1 MTVQELV
8 EAIRSIT
15 EQSVTKLKLESWLSM
30 ELGRIVNRKKY
41 WWRKAPLEF
50 DSVANKA
57 TYDLTAGNLAA
68 DFLQMATPLYEFQ
81 GVQKVGE
88 LPFVSDHLQVLQM
101 RRETA
106 TGEPKLFTVELGTT
120 KTLRLTPIPNAIRSY
135 SGVYYRGAVINWTSP
150 AEDEIPL
157 IPPEF
162 HYVVYQAME
171 RRAFYYLYG
180 QKDPRAVLAAQ
191 AEKECIADLNDYQA
205 PSTLVAQEWRS
216 GDSQSFVQS
225 TS

>member
-1 MTVQELV
+1 MRVEEVL

-15 EQSVTKLKLESWLSM
+15 ENSVTKLKLESWLSL
-30 ELGRIVNRKKY
+30 ELGRIVARKKY
-41 WWRKAPLEF
+41 WWRKGVLEF
-50 DSVANKA
+50 DSEANKA
-57 TYDLTAGNLAA
+57 VYTVNA
-68 DFLQMATPLYEFQ
+68 DFLQVGSPLYEFQ
-81 GVQKVGE
+81 GVQKVAE
-88 LPFVSDHLQVLQM
+88 LPFVSDHLQMLQM

-120 KTLRLTPIPNAIRSY
+120 KDLRLTPIPNAVRSY
-135 SGVYYRGAVINWTSP
+135 SGIYYRGATIKWTSP
-150 AEDEIPL
+150 NVDEIPL
-157 IPPEF
+157 IPAEF

-191 AEKECIADLNDYQA
+191 AEKEAIADLNDYQS

-216 GDSQSFVQS
+216 GDPDSF
-225 TS
+225 